1 MSQTKLQASDLYSL
15 EQYAKRRPDFRT
27 QVMEHKK
34 NRVVHIGPNAT
45 WIFED
50 RLTIQYQVQ
59 EMLRVERI
67 FEEAGIL
74 EELDTYN
81 PLIPDGANWKAT
93 FLIEFLDAD
102 ERRVALGRMKGIE
115 TRCWVQVDNNDR
127 VFAIA
132 DEDLQREN
140 DEKTSSVHFLRFELT
155 PTMVANAKAGAA
167 ISGGIEHEAY
177 HHALAPVT
185 DAVRAALVKDLK

>member
-34 NRVVHIGPNAT
+34 HRAVHIGPNVT

-74 EELDTYN
+74 EELNTYN
-81 PLIPDGANWKAT
+81 SLIPDGANWKAT
-93 FLIEFLDAD
+93 FLIEFL
-102 ERRVALGRMKGIE
+102 
-115 TRCWVQVDNNDR
+115 
-127 VFAIA
+127 
-132 DEDLQREN
+132 
-140 DEKTSSVHFLRFELT
+140 
-155 PTMVANAKAGAA
+155 
-167 ISGGIEHEAY
+167 
-177 HHALAPVT
+177 
-185 DAVRAALVKDLK
+185 